1 MTDSSPPPA
10 SPAPASP
17 ASASATSASATG
29 AFRAA
34 RDLLLSHRDDY
45 ESARREFAWPEL
57 EEFNWALDWFDVIA
71 GEHPGRPA
79 LRIVA
84 DDGLDVSLTY
94 AELSARSGQVA
105 NWLRGL
111 GVRRGDRVL
120 LMLGNVV
127 PLWEVI
133 LAAMKLGAVIIP
145 ASTLLQ
151 PADLADRIVRGQVR
165 HVVTDTSQVA
175 KFGEVPGQWTRIV
188 VGDPAAGGAAGWH
201 AYADAFTEPIGFT
214 PDGVT
219 RAGDPL
225 LLYFTSGTTAL
236 PKLVGHTQVS
246 YPVGH
251 LSTMYWVGIQPGDV
265 HLNLSSPGW
274 AKHAWSN
281 VFAPWN
287 AGATVLVLGY
297 QRFSAASLLA
307 ALADC
312 AVSTFCA
319 PPTVWRMLIQADL
332 ATAEVSALRE
342 CVAAGEPLNPE
353 VIEQVRKAWGI
364 TVRDGFGQTETTA
377 QVGNTPGQL
386 VRVGSMGRPL
396 PGYQVT
402 LVDPV
407 TGEPG
412 RDGEICLDLSRR
424 PLGLMTGY
432 LDDDVLNAEA
442 MRGGYYHTGDVATS
456 DEDGYITY
464 VGRTDD
470 VFKASDYRISP
481 FELESILIEHEAV
494 AEAAVVPSPDPV
506 RLAVPKAYVLLA
518 QGRSPSPE
526 LAQSIMAFC
535 RERVAPYKRI
545 RRLEFGDLPK
555 TISGKIRRVELRAQ
569 ETARPS
575 PPRDTAALSDTTS
588 PSSTTSPHGTISPS
602 SPSSTT
608 SPRGT
613 TEFWEEDFTW

>member
-1 MTDSSPPPA
+1 MTDSA
-10 SPAPASP
+10 SPTA
-17 ASASATSASATG
+17 

-34 RDLLLSHRDDY
+34 RDLLLGYRDDY
-45 ESARREFAWPEL
+45 KSARREFAWPEL
-57 EEFNWALDWFDVIA
+57 DEFNWAIDWFDVIA
-71 GEHPGRPA
+71 GEHPDRPA

-84 DDGLDVSLTY
+84 DDGIDVSLSY

-120 LMLGNVV
+120 LMLGNVA

-151 PADLADRIVRGQVR
+151 TADLVDRIPRGQVR
-165 HVVTDTSQVA
+165 HVITDTSQLV
-175 KFGEVPGQWTRIV
+175 KFGEVPGQWTRIA
-188 VGDPAAGGAAGWH
+188 VGSGQEDAAEGADGWH
-201 AYADAFTEPIGFT
+201 AYADAFAAPAEFT

-236 PKLVGHTQVS
+236 PKLVAHTQVS

-251 LSTMYWVGIQPGDV
+251 LSTMYWIGIQPGDV

-287 AGATVLVLGY
+287 AGATVLVLNY
-297 QRFSAASLLA
+297 QRFSASSLLA
-307 ALADC
+307 ALGGC
-312 AVSTFCA
+312 QVSTFCA

-332 ATAEVSALRE
+332 AAAGISALRE

-377 QVGNTPGQL
+377 QVGNTPGQQ
-386 VRVGSMGRPL
+386 VRPGSMGRPL

-402 LVDPV
+402 LVDPL
-407 TGEPG
+407 TGEPA

-432 LDDDVLNAEA
+432 LDDEALNAEA
-442 MRGGYYHTGDVATS
+442 MRGGYYHTGDVAS
-456 DEDGYITY
+456 CDEDGYITY
-464 VGRTDD
+464 IGRTDD

-481 FELESILIEHEAV
+481 FELESILMEHEAV

-506 RLAVPKAYVLLA
+506 RLAVPKAYILLA
-518 QGRSPSPE
+518 ADRSPSGE
-526 LAQSIMAFC
+526 LAQAIMAFC

-569 ETARPS
+569 ETDS
-575 PPRDTAALSDTTS
+575 QE
-588 PSSTTSPHGTISPS
+588 SS
-602 SPSSTT
+602 
-608 SPRGT
+608 RGT

>member
-1 MTDSSPPPA
+1 MTSST
-10 SPAPASP
+10 SL
-17 ASASATSASATG
+17 TSAD

-34 RDLLLSHRDDY
+34 RDLLLAHREDY
-45 ESARREFAWPEL
+45 DAARREFAWPEL
-57 EEFNWALDWFDVIA
+57 DEFNWALDWFDVIA
-71 GEHPGRPA
+71 AEHPNRTA
-79 LRIVA
+79 LRILS
-84 DDGLDVSLTY
+84 DDGSDVSLSY
-94 AELSARSGQVA
+94 ASLAARSSQVTA
-105 NWLRGL
+105 WLRGL
-111 GVRRGDRVL
+111 GVQRGDRVL
-120 LMLGNVV
+120 LMLGNVA

-133 LAAMKLGAVIIP
+133 LATMKLGAVIIP

-151 PADLADRIVRGQVR
+151 PADLVDRVARGQVR
-165 HVVTDTSQVA
+165 HVITDTA
-175 KFGEVPGQWTRIV
+175 GAPKFAEVPGDWTRIV
-188 VGDPAAGGAAGWH
+188 VGGDVAGWVS
-201 AYADAFTEPIGFT
+201 YEDAFLGSAEFAPE
-214 PDGVT
+214 GVT
-219 RAGDPL
+219 RASDPL

-236 PKLVGHTQVS
+236 PKLVAHTQVS

-251 LSTMYWVGIQPGDV
+251 LSTMYWIGIQPGDV

-287 AGATVLVLGY
+287 AGATVLVLNY
-297 QRFSAASLLA
+297 ARFSAQSLLA
-307 ALADC
+307 AFGAC
-312 AVSTFCA
+312 GVSTFCA

-332 ATAEVSALRE
+332 GAADVSALRE

-377 QVGNTPGQL
+377 QVGNTPGQA
-386 VRVGSMGRPL
+386 VRAGSMGRPL
-396 PGYQVT
+396 PGYSVV

-407 TGEPG
+407 SGQPG

-432 LDDDVLNAEA
+432 LDDPALNDRA
-442 MRGGYYHTGDVATS
+442 MAGGYYHTGDVATS
-456 DEDGYITY
+456 DDDGYITY

-481 FELESILIEHEAV
+481 FELESVLIEHEAV

-506 RLAVPKAYVLLA
+506 RLAVPKAYVLLVA
-518 QGRSPSPE
+518 GREPSPE

-545 RRLEFGDLPK
+545 RRVEFGDLPK
-555 TISGKIRRVELRAQ
+555 TISGKIRRVELRGQ
-569 ETARPS
+569 ETSRA
-575 PPRDTAALSDTTS
+575 
-588 PSSTTSPHGTISPS
+588 SSG
-602 SPSSTT
+602 
-608 SPRGT
+608 RGV

>member
-1 MTDSSPPPA
+1 MTSS
-10 SPAPASP
+10 
-17 ASASATSASATG
+17 TD

-34 RDLLLSHRDDY
+34 RDLLLAHRTDY
-45 ESARREFAWPEL
+45 DTARREFAWPEL
-57 EEFNWALDWFDVIA
+57 DEFNWALDWFDVIA
-71 GEHPGRPA
+71 AEHPDRTG
-79 LRIVA
+79 LRIVG
-84 DDGLDVSLTY
+84 DDGSDVSLSFGS
-94 AELSARSGQVA
+94 LSARSAQIA

-111 GVRRGDRVL
+111 GARRGDRVL
-120 LMLGNVV
+120 LMLGNVA

-151 PADLADRIVRGQVR
+151 PADLADRIARGQVR
-165 HVVTDTSQVA
+165 HVITETAQLA
-175 KFGEVPGQWTRIV
+175 KFGTVPGDWTRV
-188 VGDPAAGGAAGWH
+188 VVDGPAVPGWH
-201 AYADAFTEPIGFT
+201 LYSDAFGGPASFT
-214 PDGVT
+214 PEGVT
-219 RAGDPL
+219 RADDPL
-225 LLYFTSGTTAL
+225 LLYFTSGTTAQ
-236 PKLVGHTQVS
+236 PKLVAHTQAS

-251 LSTMYWVGIQPGDV
+251 LSTMYWIGIQPGDV

-281 VFAPWN
+281 LYAPWN
-287 AGATVLVLGY
+287 AGATVLVLN
-297 QRFSAASLLA
+297 QARFSAAGLLA
-307 ALADC
+307 ALGSC
-312 AVSTFCA
+312 QVTTFCA
-319 PPTVWRMLIQADL
+319 PPTVWRMLLQADL
-332 ATAEVSALRE
+332 ATADVSGMRE

-377 QVGNTPGQL
+377 QVGNTPGQQ
-386 VRVGSMGRPL
+386 VRPGSMGRPL
-396 PGYQVT
+396 PGYEVV

-407 TGEPG
+407 TGSVG

-432 LDDDVLNAEA
+432 LDDPVLNAAA
-442 MRGGYYHTGDVATS
+442 MRGGYYHTGDVAST
-456 DEDGYITY
+456 DDDGYITY

-481 FELESILIEHEAV
+481 FELESVLIEHEAV
-494 AEAAVVPSPDPV
+494 AEAAVVPSPDPL

-518 QGRSPSPE
+518 ADRSPSPE

-545 RRLEFGDLPK
+545 RRIEFADLPK
-555 TISGKIRRVELRAQ
+555 TISGKIRRVELRGQ
-569 ETARPS
+569 ETA
-575 PPRDTAALSDTTS
+575 PRE
-588 PSSTTSPHGTISPS
+588 PV
-602 SPSSTT
+602 
-608 SPRGT
+608 RGV

>member
-1 MTDSSPPPA
+1 MTDVA
-10 SPAPASP
+10 SPAA
-17 ASASATSASATG
+17 

-34 RDLLLSHRDDY
+34 RDLLLGYRDDY
-45 ESARREFAWPEL
+45 ASARREFAWPEL
-57 EEFNWALDWFDVIA
+57 GEFNWALDWFDVIA
-71 GEHPGRPA
+71 AEHPERPA
-79 LRIVA
+79 LRILA
-84 DDGLDVSLTY
+84 DDEDTSLSY
-94 AELSARSGQVA
+94 GELKARSGQVA

-111 GVRRGDRVL
+111 GVGRGDRVL
-120 LMLGNVV
+120 LMLGNVA

-133 LAAMKLGAVIIP
+133 LATMKLGAVIIP

-151 PADLADRIVRGQVR
+151 PADLVDRIARGQVR
-165 HVVTDTSQVA
+165 HVITDTSQLG
-175 KFGEVPGQWTRIV
+175 KFGEVPGEWTRIV
-188 VGDPAAGGAAGWH
+188 VGGAAAGWH
-201 AYADAFTEPIGFT
+201 SYADAFAGSAEFT
-214 PDGVT
+214 PEGVT

-225 LLYFTSGTTAL
+225 LLYFTSGTTAQ
-236 PKLVGHTQVS
+236 PKLAAHTQVS

-251 LSTMYWVGIQPGDV
+251 LSTMYWIGIQPGDV

-287 AGATVLVLGY
+287 AGATVLVLNY
-297 QRFSAASLLA
+297 PRFSAGSLLA
-307 ALADC
+307 ALGGC
-312 AVSTFCA
+312 GVTTFCA

-332 ATAEVSALRE
+332 AAADVSALRE

-377 QVGNTPGQL
+377 QVGNTPGQP
-386 VRVGSMGRPL
+386 VRTGSMGRPL
-396 PGYQVT
+396 PGYAVT

-407 TGEPG
+407 TGQPG

-432 LDDDVLNAEA
+432 LDDEALNAEA
-442 MRGGYYHTGDVATS
+442 MRDGYYHTGDVATS
-456 DEDGYITY
+456 DDDGYITY

-506 RLAVPKAYVLLA
+506 RLAVPKAYILLA
-518 QGRSPSPE
+518 AGRSPSGE

-545 RRLEFGDLPK
+545 RRLEFADLPK
-555 TISGKIRRVELRAQ
+555 TISGKIRRVELRGQ
-569 ETARPS
+569 ETTR
-575 PPRDTAALSDTTS
+575 
-588 PSSTTSPHGTISPS
+588 SS
-602 SPSSTT
+602 
-608 SPRGT
+608 SPRGV

>member
-1 MTDSSPPPA
+1 MGDLPFPARNCHHKHMTDSA
-10 SPAPASP
+10 SPTA
-17 ASASATSASATG
+17 

-34 RDLLLSHRDDY
+34 RDLLLSYRDDY
-45 ESARREFAWPEL
+45 ESARRTFTWPEL
-57 EEFNWALDWFDVIA
+57 GQFNWALDWFDVIA
-71 GEHPGRPA
+71 AEHPDRPA
-79 LRIVA
+79 LRILA
-84 DDGLDVSLTY
+84 DDGDTSLSY

-120 LMLGNVV
+120 LMLGNVA

-133 LAAMKLGAVIIP
+133 LATMKLGAVIIP
-145 ASTLLQ
+145 ASALLQ
-151 PADLADRIVRGQVR
+151 AADLVDRIARGQVR
-165 HVVTDTSQVA
+165 HVITDTSQLG
-175 KFGEVPGQWTRIV
+175 KFGEVPGEWTRIV
-188 VGDPAAGGAAGWH
+188 VGEPAPGWH
-201 AYADAFTEPIGFT
+201 SYADAFAGPSGFA

-225 LLYFTSGTTAL
+225 LLYFTSGTTAQ
-236 PKLVGHTQVS
+236 PKLAAHTQVS

-251 LSTMYWVGIQPGDV
+251 LSTMYWIGIQPGDV

-287 AGATVLVLGY
+287 AGATVLVLNY
-297 QRFSAASLLA
+297 PRFSAASLLA
-307 ALADC
+307 AMGGC
-312 AVSTFCA
+312 RVTTFCA

-332 ATAEVSALRE
+332 AAADVSALRE

-353 VIEQVRKAWGI
+353 VIEQVRRAWGI

-377 QVGNTPGQL
+377 QVGNTPGQP
-386 VRVGSMGRPL
+386 VRAGSMGRPL
-396 PGYQVT
+396 PGYAVT
-402 LVDPV
+402 LVDPL

-432 LDDDVLNAEA
+432 LDDAALNAAA

-456 DEDGYITY
+456 DDDGYITY

-506 RLAVPKAYVLLA
+506 RLAVPKAYILLA
-518 QGRSPSPE
+518 AGRSPSGE

-545 RRLEFGDLPK
+545 RRLEFADLPK
-555 TISGKIRRVELRAQ
+555 TISGKIRRVELRGQ
-569 ETARPS
+569 ETARQE
-575 PPRDTAALSDTTS
+575 
-588 PSSTTSPHGTISPS
+588 
-602 SPSSTT
+602 